1 MMNNMA
7 AFSNEDLETAFITA
21 KKDLE
26 QASDRSEGY
35 DEDWHSACFAGF
47 YVLCEEMRKCGLSI
61 SKYFYHGN

>member
-1 MMNNMA
+1 MLNL
-7 AFSNEDLETAFITA
+7 SVLSEQELETAFITA

-47 YVLCEEMRKCGLSI
+47 YVLCEEMRKRGLSI
-61 SKYFYHGN
+61 SKYFDNGN